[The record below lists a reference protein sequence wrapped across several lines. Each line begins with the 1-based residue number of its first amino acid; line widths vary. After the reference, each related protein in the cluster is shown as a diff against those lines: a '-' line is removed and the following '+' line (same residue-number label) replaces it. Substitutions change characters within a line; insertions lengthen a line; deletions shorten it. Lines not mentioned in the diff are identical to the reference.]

1 MLQLDSVIL
10 IITSKL
16 PGGKEKTCKM
26 IIGGFS
32 MNRRVVITGMGAV
45 SSLGCGAD
53 KMWQSIKKGKTGI
66 SRIERVDVSD
76 LPTQVGAEIK
86 DFDPN
91 LFLDKKEIKRMDRFS
106 QYAMAATR
114 MAVEE
119 AKVDFAAVDKARI
132 GVIMGT
138 GIGGIETIEQ
148 QHSLLLE
155 KGTNRVSPFLVT
167 MMLPNMASGLIAI
180 KYGLKGFTECV
191 VTACA
196 SSTNAIGDAYKIIQR
211 NAADM
216 MIAGG
221 TEASITRL
229 ALAGFCAM
237 KAMTTNLDAACASR
251 PFDLERDGFV
261 LGEGAGVLVVEEL
274 EHALE
279 RGANII
285 AEIVGYGCTND
296 AYHVTAPAEGGEGA
310 AQCMK
315 LAIEDAGI
323 NPCDIGY
330 INAHGT
336 STALNDK
343 NETDAIKTVFQK
355 YAYDLPISS
364 TKSMTG
370 HLLGAAGAI
379 EAIIT
384 ASALK
389 DGFLPPTINYNTPDP
404 ECDLYYIPNIG
415 ITAKPSY
422 ALTNS
427 FGFGGHNA
435 TLVLKA
441 F

>member
-1 MLQLDSVIL
+1 
-10 IITSKL
+10 
-16 PGGKEKTCKM
+16 
-26 IIGGFS
+26 

-53 KMWQSIKKGKTGI
+53 KLWQSIKQGESGI
-66 SRIERVDVSD
+66 SRIERIDVSD

-91 LFLDKKEIKRMDRFS
+91 QFLDKKELKRMDRFT
-106 QYAMAATR
+106 QYALAATH

-119 AKVDFAAVDKARI
+119 AKIDLSTVNKDRV
-132 GVIMGT
+132 GVIIGT
-138 GIGGIETIEQ
+138 GIGGIETIEN
-148 QHSLLLE
+148 QHSVLLE
-155 KGTNRVSPFLVT
+155 KGTSRISPFLIP
-167 MMLPNMASGLIAI
+167 MMLPNMAAGLIAI
-180 KYGLKGFTECV
+180 KYGFRGFTEC
-191 VTACA
+191 TISACA

-221 TEASITRL
+221 TEAAITRL
-229 ALAGFCAM
+229 TLAGFCAM
-237 KAMTTNLDAACASR
+237 KAMTTNLDPATASR
-251 PFDLERDGFV
+251 PFDLARDGFV
-261 LGEGAGVLVVEEL
+261 LGEGAGTLIVEEL
-274 EHALE
+274 NHALE

-296 AYHVTAPAEGGEGA
+296 AYHITSPAEGGVGA

-323 NPCDIGY
+323 QPFDIGY

-336 STALNDK
+336 STPLNDK
-343 NETDAIKTVFQK
+343 NETDAIKAVFQK
-355 YAYDLPISS
+355 YAYELPISS

-389 DGFLPPTINYNTPDP
+389 DGFLPPTMNYKTPDP
-404 ECDLYYIPNIG
+404 TCDLYYVPNEGKKAVI
-415 ITAKPSY
+415 SY
-422 ALTNS
+422 ALSNS